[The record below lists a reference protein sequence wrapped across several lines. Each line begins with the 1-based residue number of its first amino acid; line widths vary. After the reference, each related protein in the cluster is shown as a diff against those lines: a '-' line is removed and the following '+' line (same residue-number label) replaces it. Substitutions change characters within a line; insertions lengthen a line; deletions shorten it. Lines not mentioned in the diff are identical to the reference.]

1 MQVQNNEIPFSTG
14 FSSWSPVDRRGP
26 GSCNRRMT
34 ESRTAGKE
42 GEGPVEIRKYPNRR
56 YYNTRESRH
65 ITLQE
70 ICDLVRDGQDIRVT
84 DSKSGEEITGVVL
97 TQILLELESPKLAFF
112 PNSLLQHLIR
122 INTGFLDHFTES
134 YFRQAFAAF
143 GLGGK
148 DWPGGFGADLKPP
161 PLPATAAWAELF
173 GGFFPG
179 SSPETRTPPKEEAGA
194 EPGESVA
201 DLRDEI
207 ETLHRKL
214 EKLEKMGRS
223 AK

>member
-1 MQVQNNEIPFSTG
+1 MGDSKTKDK
-14 FSSWSPVDRRGP
+14 S
-26 GSCNRRMT
+26 
-34 ESRTAGKE
+34 

-70 ICDLVRDGQDIRVT
+70 ICDLVRDGHDIRVT
-84 DSKSGEEITGVVL
+84 DSKSGEDITGAVL

-112 PNSLLQHLIR
+112 PVSLLQHLIR

-134 YFRQAFAAF
+134 YFRQAFASF

-148 DWPGGFGADLKPP
+148 GWPGGFGVGAKPP
-161 PLPATAAWAELF
+161 AMPGTAAWADLF

-179 SSPETRTPPKEEAGA
+179 ARPESEPAPVPDELRVDDPAGD
-194 EPGESVA
+194 SVA

-207 ETLHRKL
+207 EALHRKL
-214 EKLEKMGRS
+214 EKLEKRGNR

>member
-1 MQVQNNEIPFSTG
+1 MGATKDSK
-14 FSSWSPVDRRGP
+14 
-26 GSCNRRMT
+26 
-34 ESRTAGKE
+34 AE

-70 ICDLVRDGQDIRVT
+70 ICDLVRDGHDIRVT
-84 DSKSGEEITGVVL
+84 DSKSGEDITGAVL

-134 YFRQAFAAF
+134 YFKQAFASF

-148 DWPGGFGADLKPP
+148 SWPAGFGAGMKPP
-161 PLPATAAWAELF
+161 AIPGTAAWTDLF

-179 SSPETRTPPKEEAGA
+179 AAPVGKRPAGA
-194 EPGESVA
+194 DDTEPEEDSGASMA

-207 ETLHRKL
+207 EELHRKL
-214 EKLEKMGRS
+214 EKLEKRGKRT
-223 AK
+223 K

>member
-1 MQVQNNEIPFSTG
+1 MGESKTTG
-14 FSSWSPVDRRGP
+14 KG
-26 GSCNRRMT
+26 
-34 ESRTAGKE
+34 

-70 ICDLVRDGQDIRVT
+70 ICDLVRDGHDIRVT
-84 DSKSGEEITGVVL
+84 DSKSGEDITGAVL

-112 PNSLLQHLIR
+112 PVSLLQHLIR

-134 YFRQAFAAF
+134 YFRQAFASF

-148 DWPGGFGADLKPP
+148 GWPGGFGVGGKPP
-161 PLPATAAWAELF
+161 AIPGTAAWADLF

-179 SSPETRTPPKEEAGA
+179 SKPEPEPTPAPDEVVSEEPEGDF
-194 EPGESVA
+194 VA

-207 ETLHRKL
+207 EALHRKL
-214 EKLEKMGRS
+214 EKLEKR
-223 AK
+223 AKSPK